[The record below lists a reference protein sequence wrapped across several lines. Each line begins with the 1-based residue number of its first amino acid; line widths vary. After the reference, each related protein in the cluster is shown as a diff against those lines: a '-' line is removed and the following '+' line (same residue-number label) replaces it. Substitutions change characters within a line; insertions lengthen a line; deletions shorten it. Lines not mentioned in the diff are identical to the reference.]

1 MLRRRIETSLP
12 NGPSTRLSFR
22 IRALM
27 VALLVATGSPAR
39 ANDSA
44 AELSIGGLQLVRT
57 NDVAMESE
65 NLRIALDRI
74 RVRYQFAN
82 VTAKPVTLTVAFPLP
97 DIDLSEAENVA
108 LPSNDPINFVDFET
122 KVDGNPAP
130 LTVDQRAMV
139 GNRDVSALLRELK
152 LPLLPIGGREIRV
165 TDLPAATR
173 TRLVDDGL
181 LVPAGMS
188 DNGRQQYA
196 PGWVIKTSAVRQ
208 QVFPPIRAVT
218 VEHQYRPSVGSS
230 PDTILRSSLRRS
242 SALGQE
248 VARYRKEYCVQD
260 TFLAELDKRAGG
272 NQTNSANLQERRI
285 SYVLKTGANW
295 AGPIRSFK
303 LIIDPG
309 GSDRL
314 VSFCPGRLKASS
326 ATGNTLEY
334 TASDFKPDADLKILV
349 IGTF

>member
-1 MLRRRIETSLP
+1 M
-12 NGPSTRLSFR
+12 
-22 IRALM
+22 A
-27 VALLVATGSPAR
+27 ALLVATGWPAQ

-65 NLRIALDRI
+65 DLRIALDRI
-74 RVRYQFAN
+74 SVRYQFTN
-82 VTAKPVTLTVAFPLP
+82 TTTKPVTLTVAFPLP
-97 DIDLSEAENVA
+97 DIDLSEAESIA
-108 LPSNDPINFVDFET
+108 LPSNDPVNFVDFET
-122 KVDGNPAP
+122 KVDGSLAP
-130 LTVDQRAMV
+130 LTIDQRAMV
-139 GNRDVSALLRELK
+139 GNKDVSALLREFK

-165 TDLPAATR
+165 ADLPAATR

-181 LVPAGMS
+181 LMPAGMS

-196 PGWVIKTSAVRQ
+196 PGWITKTSAVRQ
-208 QVFPPIRAVT
+208 QVFPPTRTVT

-242 SALGQE
+242 SALSQE

-260 TFLAELDKRAGG
+260 AFLTELDKRAG
-272 NQTNSANLQERRI
+272 NSQANTAKLQERRI

-303 LIIDPG
+303 LTIDPG

-314 VSFCPGRLKASS
+314 VSFCSGRLKASAAGS
-326 ATGNTLEY
+326 MLEY

-349 IGTF
+349 IGKF